1 MHRNDT
7 DTDKV
12 QTREQVL
19 TVGEDVQYILVRERR
34 TFMLFI
40 ILEGKLMD
48 HVQTSIS

>member
-19 TVGEDVQYILVRERR
+19 TVGEDVQYILVR
-34 TFMLFI
+34 
-40 ILEGKLMD
+40 
-48 HVQTSIS
+48 